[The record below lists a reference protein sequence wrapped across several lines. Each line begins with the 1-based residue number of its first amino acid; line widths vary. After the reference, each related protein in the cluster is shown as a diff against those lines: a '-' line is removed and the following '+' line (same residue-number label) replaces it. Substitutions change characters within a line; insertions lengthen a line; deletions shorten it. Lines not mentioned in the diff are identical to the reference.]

1 VGGYDGRDEGHYHPQ
16 YGEKASKAT
25 NDGEF
30 NAAQH
35 HERSSMT
42 NDGEFNAAKHL
53 RLTFAGGIRV
63 PGASNLTRLKKEV
76 MRASTLWFASA
87 RCYEDELRDG
97 IG

>member
-1 VGGYDGRDEGHYHPQ
+1 VGGHDGRDEGHYHPQ
-16 YGEKASKAT
+16 YGEKASKA
-25 NDGEF
+25 
-30 NAAQH
+30 
-35 HERSSMT
+35 T